1 MPGPPR
7 RPDDEAPPD
16 RPDPDRPGPGR
27 PDRPEDEERPLDVRL
42 VRPVDLLD
50 ARLTAPGCTLER
62 GEGGAVLVAG
72 TDASL
77 VLHLPPQH
85 LGERAW
91 PVGGT
96 PGAVSAHRA
105 AAPSRVVFALPE
117 GARVPFT
124 LADVLAVLPT
134 LALRVAPHATA
145 AGTPGG
151 ARPRPSWLDDV
162 LVPGWHRLA
171 DGADDATL
179 ADLVL
184 GEGRPAAVAST
195 ALHDV
200 AARVLLHANAARLVR
215 GHAGAV
221 GLAGAAVAGAGP
233 AAPDGP
239 AGPVEGIPE
248 HRRRILGTL
257 VPGAPDRFRLPP
269 LRPRGPRAP
278 TATETSLEVP
288 YRVTIS
294 PSPLGA
300 FRHDVAPVVAPDDAQ
315 RAELW
320 RTHLTV
326 RRTDADGA
334 FTGHDDTDDE
344 QRVVRA
350 VWSRDLDAPDA
361 TATADPPALNPQSI
375 LPPQR
380 RSIVR
385 QTSDTRMPGP
395 PQPLEV
401 RQLALSSLGAW
412 VDWRAAWELED
423 TRPSPDPALVPLL
436 ESYRH
441 QAVMGR
447 DSYVRITQP
456 GFLFPFGHRAVWVTV
471 TERRV
476 VDRGQGV
483 AYLWRREFIIVRE
496 PTRTYPGHDTPF
508 GRVTVEPLVTPNLDS
523 MPDLTQP
530 FVPSIDGVPYR
541 FSLVSVDQAGATVTV
556 PAALVFVSVDAVDLA
571 GTLGQDVTALADAV
585 YASVRAITASGQTVA
600 MARPATAGD
609 TEVEVATLRFSGV
622 VDPVAATSR
631 PFLQR
636 ADAVVPAMR
645 HLAPHS
651 AVVPLAYAAPFLAA
665 DASGFGAGNPGQVF
679 LTVAGAAPAVDFSGG
694 SDRSGGFLSP
704 NLMVRA
710 LSRSLGAVGEDGTGP
725 DSGLAQGTFSPER
738 FLEGALPK
746 LFGLFSLL
754 DLLDALG
761 VGLDDAPAFVT
772 EALDVVSSIVSE
784 ADRLRSAAAD
794 VGPRLAA
801 DAAKAAHD
809 GARAGIEAARAQV
822 EAATGPLLTSLDAV
836 LDVVGDLPGAAD
848 PLAAVQAVVDALA
861 DAADRVDDLLAVL
874 GAPQLPAAVRA
885 SLERPARALAT
896 FARAADTVE
905 ALASFVEDL
914 LSPSASVTA
923 RLEWRPQITSW
934 PAGAPVFDARDPRG
948 LRLAVEVRAS
958 ASSPPA
964 VDVTAEL
971 ADFAL
976 QLLPGEPLL
985 AVAFQRIGFRV
996 TSAGKPEVDVVFG
1009 GMEFLGPLAFV
1020 DTLRRMIP
1028 FDGFAD
1034 PPYVDVSPEGVTAG
1048 FDLALPNV
1056 SVGVFSIENIA
1067 LGADARI
1074 PFLGDAVTVGFGFC
1088 SKDSPFRL
1096 TVMMI
1101 GGGGWVALRAS
1112 PKGLVLLEVGLE
1124 ATACLSIDLGVASGS
1139 VSIAVGVYLRLEGD
1153 AGSLTAYFRIRGE
1166 VDVLG
1171 LISAS
1176 ITLELSLEYDFDSG
1190 KLVGRA
1196 SIVVEVEVLFFSASV
1211 EVSCERRLAGSKGDP
1226 VLEDIYPP
1234 VDGANADWSA
1244 YCAAFAA
1251 A

>member
-1 MPGPPR
+1 PGTP
-7 RPDDEAPPD
+7 AAT
-16 RPDPDRPGPGR
+16 G
-27 PDRPEDEERPLDVRL
+27 
-42 VRPVDLLD
+42 
-50 ARLTAPGCTLER
+50 
-62 GEGGAVLVAG
+62 VAG
-72 TDASL
+72 
-77 VLHLPPQH
+77 
-85 LGERAW
+85 
-91 PVGGT
+91 
-96 PGAVSAHRA
+96 
-105 AAPSRVVFALPE
+105 
-117 GARVPFT
+117 
-124 LADVLAVLPT
+124 
-134 LALRVAPHATA
+134 
-145 AGTPGG
+145 
-151 ARPRPSWLDDV
+151 
-162 LVPGWHRLA
+162 
-171 DGADDATL
+171 
-179 ADLVL
+179 
-184 GEGRPAAVAST
+184 
-195 ALHDV
+195 
-200 AARVLLHANAARLVR
+200 
-215 GHAGAV
+215 
-221 GLAGAAVAGAGP
+221 
-233 AAPDGP
+233 
-239 AGPVEGIPE
+239 
-248 HRRRILGTL
+248 RRRILDSV
-257 VPGAPDRFRLPP
+257 VPGRVGGIRLPP
-269 LRPRGPRAP
+269 IPQRGPRAP
-278 TATETSLEVP
+278 TDTETAIEAP
-288 YRVTIS
+288 YRVTVS
-294 PSPLGA
+294 PSVLGA
-300 FRHDVAPVVAPDDAQ
+300 FRHDVAPVTAPDDAA
-315 RAELW
+315 RTELW

-326 RRTDADGA
+326 RATGEDGT
-334 FTGHDDTDDE
+334 FTGHDDTDDA

-350 VWSRDLDAPDA
+350 VWSRDMDALDA
-361 TATADPPALNPQSI
+361 TATADPTALNPQSI

-412 VDWRAAWELED
+412 IDWRAAWELED
-423 TRPSPDPALVPLL
+423 TRPSPDPVLMPLL

-471 TERRV
+471 TERRI
-476 VDRGQGV
+476 VDRSQGT

-496 PTRTYPGHDTPF
+496 PTRTYTGHDTPF

-523 MPDLTQP
+523 MPNLSAP
-530 FVPSIDGVPYR
+530 FVPTTGGVPYP
-541 FSLVSVDQAGATVTV
+541 FTLVCVDQAGATVTISA
-556 PAALVFVSVDAVDLA
+556 PLVFVAVDAVDLA
-571 GTLGQDVTALADAV
+571 EQQGQDITALADTQ
-585 YASVRAITASGQTVA
+585 YGPVRMIDGRGQTVA
-600 MARPATAGD
+600 VARSATAGD
-609 TEVEVATLRFSGV
+609 TQVEASILRFSGV

-636 ADAVVPAMR
+636 VDGVVPSMR

-651 AVVPLAYAAPFLAA
+651 AVVPLVYAAPYLTA
-665 DASGFGAGNPGQVF
+665 DDRGFGAGNPGQVF
-679 LTVAGAAPAVDFSGG
+679 LAIDGAPPAVDFSGG

-725 DSGLAQGTFSPER
+725 DSGLAAGTFSPER

-772 EALDVVSSIVSE
+772 EALDTISTIVSE
-784 ADRLRSAAAD
+784 ADRLRTAAAD
-794 VGPRLAA
+794 VGPRLVS
-801 DAAKAAHD
+801 DAANAAHD

-822 EAATGPLLTSLDAV
+822 EAATGPLVTALDAV
-836 LDVVGDLPGAAD
+836 VDAIGDLPGAAD
-848 PLAAVQAVVDALA
+848 PVAAVQAVVDALA
-861 DAADRVDDLLAVL
+861 VAADRVDALLTVL
-874 GAPQLPAAVRA
+874 GAPQLPTAVRA
-885 SLERPARALAT
+885 SLERPARALAVL
-896 FARAADTVE
+896 ARAAETVE
-905 ALASFVEDL
+905 ALAAFVEDL
-914 LSPSASVTA
+914 LSPSSAVTA
-923 RLEWRPQITSW
+923 RFEWRPRIASW

-958 ASSPPA
+958 ATSPPS

-971 ADFAL
+971 VDFAL
-976 QLLPGEPLL
+976 QLLPGEPLM

-996 TSAGKPEVDVVFG
+996 SSGGKPEVDVVFG
-1009 GMEFLGPLAFV
+1009 GMEFLGALAFI

-1067 LGADARI
+1067 LGADARV

-1088 SKDSPFRL
+1088 SKESPFRL

-1112 PKGLVLLEVGLE
+1112 PKGMVMLEMGLE
-1124 ATACLSIDLGVASGS
+1124 AAASLSIDLGVASGS
-1139 VSIAVGVYLRLEGD
+1139 VSIAVGVYLRLEGEE
-1153 AGSLTAYFRIRGE
+1153 GSLTAYFRIRGE

-1190 KLVGRA
+1190 KLIGRA

-1234 VDGANADWSA
+1234 TDGANADWSA
-1244 YCAAFAA
+1244 YCEAFAPA